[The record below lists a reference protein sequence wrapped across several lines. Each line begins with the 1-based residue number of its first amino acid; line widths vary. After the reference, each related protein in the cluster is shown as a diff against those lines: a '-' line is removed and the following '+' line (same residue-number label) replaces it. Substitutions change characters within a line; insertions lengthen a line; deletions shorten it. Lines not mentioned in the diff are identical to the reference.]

1 VGPHLREAEAQA
13 VREIPL
19 GRGKVALVDDED
31 FDHLNAFRW
40 NAGGGYARRL
50 DWNGVGQKLN
60 AILMHRVVM
69 DARPGQEVD
78 HINGN
83 GLDNRKANLRLCSH
97 LQNSRNRKKQ
107 VLTQGRRSSSAYKG
121 VYRRS
126 SGKWAASIRIDQ
138 RQVYLGTFA
147 TEVDAAVAYAKAARE
162 HHGDFARVA

>member
-1 VGPHLREAEAQA
+1 VGPHFREAET

-31 FDHLNAFRW
+31 FDRLNVFRW

-50 DWNGVGQKLN
+50 DWNGPGQKRN
-60 AILMHRVVM
+60 GVLMHRVVM
-69 DARPGQEVD
+69 DAQPGREVD

-83 GLDNRKANLRLCSH
+83 GLDNQKANLRLCSH

-107 VLTQGRRSSSAYKG
+107 VLTGTRPSSSPFKG
-121 VYRRS
+121 VYRRTG
-126 SGKWAASIRIDQ
+126 GKWAASIRIDQ

-147 TEVDAAVAYAKAARE
+147 TEAEAALAYAKAARE